1 MLDLISRAPVEQQV
15 TDALRQMLR
24 RGAYEVGETLPTA
37 TELAV
42 ALAVNPQAMKQA
54 YETLSR
60 EGLLR
65 LEEARAEVLPMPDET
80 ERLLEHWDA
89 ATVQLLDAG
98 YPKQSLE
105 QRLKEAS
112 V

>member
-1 MLDLISRAPVEQQV
+1 MLDFISRAPVEQQV

-24 RGAYEVGETLPTA
+24 RGAYEAGEILPSPA
-37 TELAV
+37 ELAV
-42 ALAVNPQAMKQA
+42 AMAVNPKAMKEA
-54 YETLSR
+54 YETLGQ

-65 LEEARAEVLPMPDET
+65 LEETRAEVLPMPDET

-89 ATVQLLDAG
+89 ATVQLLGAG